1 MKNKPFYTVESGIEK
16 LVRMKKQQD
25 KMKDMKEEIDEMMI
39 KRQFEDMPKMKF
51 GRKR

>member
-25 KMKDMKEEIDEMMI
+25 KMKDMKEEIDEMI
-39 KRQFEDMPKMKF
+39 LKQQFEQMPKMKF